1 MQTHPDRAVMSI
13 QQAKLTGNCDTLLG
27 DLTLSSPFGVP
38 GVGRKRVSMVGEE
51 EKHDVWT
58 SASDQQDNLGFEV
71 VL

>member
-38 GVGRKRVSMVGEE
+38 GVSMVGEE